1 MKLVIDTTDSENVT
15 LQCAEFDSYE
25 LGLALGKYLEHIA
38 DLAGADA
45 ETLKRETVR
54 SMTIAMLNSAD
65 EADIKMS
72 RQWRRVS
79 DDRKN
84 D

>member
-15 LQCAEFDSYE
+15 LQCKEFDSYE

-38 DLAGADA
+38 GLAGVDV
-45 ETLKRETVR
+45 ETLKKTTVK
-54 SMTIAMLNSAD
+54 SIAVAMFNSAD
-65 EADIKMS
+65 EADIKVS

-79 DDRKN
+79 DGR
-84 D
+84 

>member
-1 MKLVIDTTDSENVT
+1 MKLVIDTTDSENVK

-38 DLAGADA
+38 GLAGADA
-45 ETLKRETVR
+45 ETLKREVVR
-54 SMTIAMLNSAD
+54 SMTIAIFNSGD
-65 EADIKMS
+65 EADIKAS

-79 DDRKN
+79 DD
-84 D
+84 

>member
-45 ETLKRETVR
+45 ETLKKTAVQ

-79 DDRKN
+79 DDR
-84 D
+84 

>member
-1 MKLVIDTTDSENVT
+1 MKLVIDTTDSENVK

-45 ETLKRETVR
+45 ETLKREVVR
-54 SMTIAMLNSAD
+54 SMTIAIFNSGD
-65 EADIKMS
+65 EADIKAS

-79 DDRKN
+79 DD
-84 D
+84 

>member
-1 MKLVIDTTDSENVT
+1 MKLVIDTTDSENVK

-38 DLAGADA
+38 APAGADA
-45 ETLKRETVR
+45 EDLKKITVQ
-54 SMTIAMLNSAD
+54 SIAIAMLNSAD
-65 EADIKMS
+65 EADIKAS

-79 DDRKN
+79 DDRE
-84 D
+84 

>member
-38 DLAGADA
+38 ALAGADA
-45 ETLKRETVR
+45 EALKKTTVQ
-54 SMTIAMLNSAD
+54 SMAIAMLNSAD
-65 EADIKMS
+65 EADIKAS

-79 DDRKN
+79 DDRE
-84 D
+84 

>member
-45 ETLKRETVR
+45 ETLKRDVVR

-79 DDRKN
+79 DDR
-84 D
+84 

>member
-1 MKLVIDTTDSENVT
+1 MKLVIDTTDSENVK
-15 LQCAEFDSYE
+15 LQCVEFDSYE

-45 ETLKRETVR
+45 ETLKMEVVR
-54 SMTIAMLNSAD
+54 SMTIAIFNSGD
-65 EADIKMS
+65 EADIKVS

-79 DDRKN
+79 DR
-84 D
+84 

>member
-45 ETLKRETVR
+45 ETLKKKTIQ
-54 SMTIAMLNSAD
+54 SMAIAILNSSD
-65 EADIKMS
+65 EADIKVS

-79 DDRKN
+79 DDR
-84 D
+84 

>member
-1 MKLVIDTTDSENVT
+1 MKLVIDTTDSENVK

-54 SMTIAMLNSAD
+54 SIGMAMLNSVD
-65 EADIKMS
+65 EAEIKES
-72 RQWRRVS
+72 RQWE
-79 DDRKN
+79 
-84 D
+84 

>member
-45 ETLKRETVR
+45 ETLKKKTIQ
-54 SMTIAMLNSAD
+54 SMAIAILNSGD
-65 EADIKMS
+65 EADIKAS

-79 DDRKN
+79 DDRE
-84 D
+84 